1 MHLLTEFVSLEDI
14 ENTLTNKIIYLE
26 MKILKLWR
34 ELVTFLNL
42 ERMEGVF
49 GLWIKE
55 REMEICCRD
64 IPFSTTF

>member
-64 IPFSTTF
+64 VPFSTTF

>member
-34 ELVTFLNL
+34 ELVTILNL

-55 REMEICCRD
+55 REMEICGGD
-64 IPFSTTF
+64 VPFSTTF